1 MPPLFEDLSWRG
13 LVHQLT
19 DHETLPRRLDCD
31 RMVAYIGFDPTA
43 SSLHVGHLQ
52 QICLLRRCQEAGHR
66 PIALVGGGTGMI
78 GDPSGKS
85 EERHLLTPEELDANR
100 AGVAGQLARFL
111 DFRPDGGAILAD
123 NTEWLGTTG
132 LLEFLRDVG
141 KLFSVNEMIRKESVR
156 ARLEAREQSL
166 SFTEFSY
173 MLLQA
178 WDFLQLYDR
187 YGCKLQLGGSDQWG
201 NIAEGIDLIRRRRA
215 DQAYGLT
222 SPLVTKADGSKFG
235 KTESGTVWLD
245 PALTSPYEFFQFWL
259 RTGDPEV
266 GSYLRRF
273 TFLGRER
280 IAELDEATASRPE
293 RRAAQR
299 ELAWELTA
307 MVHGE
312 DEARRAEQAA
322 AVLFTPGIATLDAAI
337 LETALADAPTVEVA
351 RAALEQG
358 RLTVLDALLQ
368 SGLADSRGNARQ
380 LLSQGSVYV
389 NGARIPADRPLA
401 PGDVL
406 HDRWVVLRRGRN
418 RQCVLAV
425 TGGSA

>member
-1 MPPLFEDLSWRG
+1 MAR
-13 LVHQLT
+13 
-19 DHETLPRRLDCD
+19 
-31 RMVAYIGFDPTA
+31 
-43 SSLHVGHLQ
+43 
-52 QICLLRRCQEAGHR
+52 
-66 PIALVGGGTGMI
+66 
-78 GDPSGKS
+78 
-85 EERHLLTPEELDANR
+85 
-100 AGVAGQLARFL
+100 QLARFL

-187 YGCKLQLGGSDQWG
+187 YDCELQLGGSDQWG
-201 NIAEGIDLIRRRRA
+201 NITEGIDLIRRRRG

-280 IAELDEATASRPE
+280 IDELDEATASRPE

-299 ELAWELTA
+299 ELAWRA
-307 MVHGE
+307 DRHG
-312 DEARRAEQAA
+312 ARRGRGP
-322 AVLFTPGIATLDAAI
+322 PGRAGRGRPLHPRDRHPGCGHPGDGAGRRPDRRGGASR
-337 LETALADAPTVEVA
+337 PSNKVE
-351 RAALEQG
+351 
-358 RLTVLDALLQ
+358 LTVLDALVQ

-401 PGDVL
+401 PSDVL
-406 HDRWVVLRRGRN
+406 HDRWVVLRRGRS